1 MSLFRTALLLTAV
14 TASIA
19 QAQLIEE
26 AGTAG
31 SGLYGTVG
39 LGVTN
44 IERGPGIAVPV
55 GLSVLVARFR
65 MIASVSL
72 IDLVFLQ
79 KESTNSQFQR
89 IYSRAGYSVC
99 IDSAGYRVSSW
110 RCSAGTEVLRSFSGD
125 ISFVPVETVIVANK
139 PGKLYT
145 GLGFRGRKPRTPYGT
160 IGMFFDS
167 PSGRAGG
174 VRVNL
179 GRDFF
184 YMGLTWGFHARRLL
198 GWR

>member
-1 MSLFRTALLLTAV
+1 MPLFRTIILLTAA
-14 TASIA
+14 TASFA
-19 QAQLIEE
+19 QGQLIEE

-31 SGLYGTVG
+31 SGLYGTIG
-39 LGVTN
+39 LGITN
-44 IERGPGIAVPV
+44 LERGPGIAVPV
-55 GLSVLVARFR
+55 GLRALAMRFR
-65 MIASVSL
+65 LIASVSL
-72 IDLVFLQ
+72 LDLVFLQ
-79 KESTNSQFQR
+79 KESTNSQYQR
-89 IYSRAGYSVC
+89 IYSRGGYSACV
-99 IDSAGYRVSSW
+99 DSQGYYAPSW

-167 PSGRAGG
+167 SSGRAGG

-184 YMGLTWGFHARRLL
+184 YMGLTWGLHARRLL